1 MPLIAL
7 VIAVFAT
14 AAGSAA
20 SAAPTPVPDYRQIG
34 RGRAMVTFHNGCVI
48 DYRLGKRRSVSRYC
62 TAAMTAASDRRAA
75 MGGTFRVNAAIA
87 APLVIRRAGGEVQV
101 GFAGVAC
108 NYIFTRNGAL
118 KSANGVQCSP
128 ELRARAAELQSRVR
142 RG

>member
-1 MPLIAL
+1 
-7 VIAVFAT
+7 
-14 AAGSAA
+14 
-20 SAAPTPVPDYRQIG
+20 
-34 RGRAMVTFHNGCVI
+34 MVTFHNGCVV
-48 DYRLGKRRSVSRYC
+48 DYRMGKRRSVSRYC
-62 TAAMTAASDRRAA
+62 TATMTAAADRRAA
-75 MGGTFRVNAAIA
+75 LAGAFRVNGAIA

-108 NYIFTRNGAL
+108 NYIFTRTGAL